1 MEKESFERMYLEM
14 APGLYRLAQ
23 SILHHPPDAQ
33 DALQQAAVNAWRSL
47 ARIHPG
53 TERAYFTR
61 ILINECRNIQR
72 RRMRMLPMDPLPE
85 RPARNMADSSLKEA
99 IHSLPEGLRLPFLLH
114 FMEGYTD
121 REGADAMGLSLSAFK
136 TRLIRARK
144 KLQKI
149 LEEEGMP

>member
-1 MEKESFERMYLEM
+1 MNKAAYEALCQDRMH
-14 APGLYRLAQ
+14 GLYRIAL
-23 SILHHPPDAQ
+23 SILRSPADAQ
-33 DALQQAAVNAWRSL
+33 DAVQQAFLNAWVHRET
-47 ARIHPG
+47 AYPG
-53 TERAYFTR
+53 REMGWITR

-99 IHSLPEGLRLPFLLH
+99 IHSLPEVLRLPFLLH

-136 TRLIRARK
+136 ARLIRARK
-144 KLQKI
+144 KLQKL